1 MARKSRRAR
10 KRLSPRPERKQF
22 LALARELRHRL
33 HEMDQKLDHLIR
45 SYRYFIH
52 DSSSSHQSELQD

>member
-1 MARKSRRAR
+1 MAR
-10 KRLSPRPERKQF
+10 KRLSPRTERKQF
-22 LALARELRHRL
+22 LAFIRELRHRL

-45 SYRYFIH
+45 SYRFFYL